1 MAKGLKLKVRKFWG
15 QTPMLVEVTEEKL
28 LGGVFC
34 PQHPTS
40 LLNSVNDVN
49 VTLPLP
55 RNSDS

>member
-1 MAKGLKLKVRKFWG
+1 
-15 QTPMLVEVTEEKL
+15 MLVEVTEEKL